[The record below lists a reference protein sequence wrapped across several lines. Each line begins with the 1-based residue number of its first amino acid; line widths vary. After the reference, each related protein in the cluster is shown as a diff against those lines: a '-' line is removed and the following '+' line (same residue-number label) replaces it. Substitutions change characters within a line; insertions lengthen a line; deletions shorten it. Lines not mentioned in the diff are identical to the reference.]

1 MAKSLALAAAI
12 LAPLAIGGVVLAHT
26 AEDHRGDEVASPE
39 VQTQTVV
46 NAANAF
52 LATLTAEQ
60 RSKALFPF
68 KVQDS
73 AIAVG
78 FSMLPAGG
86 PKGPRRGPSGPGG
99 PGDHGPPGGPGG
111 GTPPA
116 AGEKYGDAVWSN
128 FPVGIVARPGLQLG
142 QLTAP
147 QRAAA
152 MHLLQV
158 TLSAKGFGK
167 IQEIMASDQALA
179 DAGTDFSAGRDVYGI
194 GIFGTPST
202 TRPWMIEFG
211 GHHLGL
217 NVVIAGLHGSM
228 TPTLTGAQP
237 AVFTSGGRTIRVL
250 AGENDKAFA
259 LLAALDATQRKAAIL
274 NYQVGNLV
282 LGPGHDG
289 ETIVP
294 EGLKGS
300 AMTAPQK
307 ALMLDL
313 ISEWAGIV
321 NTAYA
326 QSRLDEIKA
335 DLNDTWFAW
344 SGPTTHAD
352 GKNGSAYYRIQ
363 GPKLVIEFS
372 PQTSNGDDPTTHVH
386 TVYRDP
392 TNSYGRAYTG

>member
-1 MAKSLALAAAI
+1 MAKSLALAAM

-26 AEDHRGDEVASPE
+26 AKDHRAAEVAAPE
-39 VQTQTVV
+39 VETQTVV

-52 LATLTAEQ
+52 LATLTADQ

-68 KVQDS
+68 KVQGK
-73 AIAVG
+73 ATAVG

-86 PKGPRRGPSGPGG
+86 PKGPSRGSGGPGG
-99 PGDHGPPGGPGG
+99 PGDHGPPDGPGG
-111 GTPPA
+111 GKPPA

-128 FPVGIVARPGLQLG
+128 FPVGIVVRPGLQLG
-142 QLTAP
+142 QLAAS

-158 TLSAKGFGK
+158 TLSAKGYEK
-167 IQEIMASDQALA
+167 IQDIMASDQALA

-194 GIFGTPST
+194 GIFGTPSA

-217 NVVIAGLHGSM
+217 NVVIAGQHGTM

-237 AVFTSGGRTIRVL
+237 AVFMSGGKSVRVL

-274 NYQVGNLV
+274 NYKVGNLV

-289 ETIVP
+289 ETIIP

-300 AMTAPQK
+300 AMTAAQK

-326 QSRLDEIKA
+326 QPRLDEIKA
-335 DLNDTWFAW
+335 GLNDTWFAW

-392 TNSYGRAYTG
+392 TNSYGRAYTR